1 MISRPA
7 PETVLGAVGENEEEV
22 DKELGDEEGLVNLLE
37 KDDAHL
43 GSAIKIVIDRGL
55 QGSYRDALS
64 RHVRNKNSEIKSICN
79 KNYEVRR

>member
-1 MISRPA
+1 M
-7 PETVLGAVGENEEEV
+7 
-22 DKELGDEEGLVNLLE
+22 NLLE

-55 QGSYRDALS
+55 QSSYRDVLS

-79 KNYEVRR
+79 KNYEVRP